1 MKTVVCDAGPV
12 IHLHEADALLLLSN
26 GGDVFVPPTV
36 REEALPFLPVW
47 PSWLHPRALSE
58 DASRRAVLRCRLLGV
73 HRGEAEAMGLAEEIN
88 ADWLLTDDAAARLL
102 AAGAGIE
109 VHGSLGVVLWN
120 AARGLTT
127 QIDARAR
134 LHALSQSSLWVS
146 DAILREAEG
155 ALREIFATP

>member
-1 MKTVVCDAGPV
+1 
-12 IHLHEADALLLLSN
+12 
-26 GGDVFVPPTV
+26 
-36 REEALPFLPVW
+36 
-47 PSWLHPRALSE
+47 
-58 DASRRAVLRCRLLGV
+58 
-73 HRGEAEAMGLAEEIN
+73 MGLAEEIN